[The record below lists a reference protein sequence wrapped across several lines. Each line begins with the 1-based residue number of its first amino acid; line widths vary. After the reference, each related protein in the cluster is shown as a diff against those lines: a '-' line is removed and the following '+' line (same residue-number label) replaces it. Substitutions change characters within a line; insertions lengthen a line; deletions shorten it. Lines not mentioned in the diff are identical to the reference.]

1 MTIKASG
8 SSLSFSEIATE
19 FGTPPSKN
27 LGAYRVSQTFGALL
41 NQPLDSNIP
50 QSGQIKFSDFYSKQ
64 LNIIVN
70 FYGESKGG
78 TRLNAK
84 SRYNNGNAKNG
95 LVNVVGGFKSKPS
108 NTKGTHVKIHVNKTI
123 SSDKDNSNN
132 VALKTGSWNSGTT
145 LRVDVGS
152 SGKILG
158 AGGNGGK
165 GADDEGSNG
174 SNGSNGNHGLGA
186 QFSCTVANSGTIA
199 GGGGG
204 GAGGGAGYQSD
215 KNDDD
220 LGSGGGGG
228 GGAGSPS
235 GEGGNG
241 GDSWDK
247 DGSSGNDGDSDSGGG
262 GGAGG
267 EGEGGNGGNGGGL
280 GDNGSGGGSGEGNNG
295 TSGGGSGGS
304 SGSGIRK
311 ITGITV
317 STSGS
322 ITGGTSTGTV
332 I

>member
-19 FGTPPSKN
+19 FGTPPNKN
-27 LGAYRVSQTFGALL
+27 LGAYRVSQTVGALTKT
-41 NQPLDSNIP
+41 LDTNIP
-50 QSGQIKFSDFYSKQ
+50 PSGTIKFSNFYSQ
-64 LNIIVN
+64 RLNVVVN
-70 FYGESKGG
+70 FYTGGAES
-78 TRLNAK
+78 RQNAK
-84 SRYNNGNAKNG
+84 ARWNDNN
-95 LVNVVGGFKSKPS
+95 VTVIGGFRNKKEAGSKIF
-108 NTKGTHVKIHVNKTI
+108 IHVNKTI
-123 SSDKDNSNN
+123 ISATGDSNQA
-132 VALKTGSWNSGTT
+132 ALRTGTWNSDVV

-165 GADDEGSNG
+165 GADNEGQNG

-228 GGAGSPS
+228 GGAGSPA
-235 GEGGNG
+235 GKGGNG

-247 DGSSGNDGDSDSGGG
+247 DGSSGNDGTDNSGGG

-267 EGEGGNGGNGGGL
+267 QGEGGNGGNGGGL
-280 GDNGSGGGSGEGNNG
+280 GDNGSGGGSGSGNNG

-311 ITGITV
+311 IPGITV
-317 STSGS
+317 STSGT